1 MESRVVSCEEKKVR
15 QERKWLSGGKM
26 FCNSSEHKDLNTDQT
41 LVLDALLK
49 REKDHPS
56 LSYHLLN
63 SLVEKEKYNYTVH
76 TRFQKKKKIITYSKF
91 VGFPGGSTSKESA
104 CKAGDLGSIPG
115 LGRSP
120 GEGNGHPLQYSG
132 LKNSMDYNPQVAKSW
147 TQLSHFHFL
156 SLAY

>member
-76 TRFQKKKKIITYSKF
+76 TRFQKKKKSLLTVNLWASLVAQLVKNPPAKRETW
-91 VGFPGGSTSKESA
+91 VRS
-104 CKAGDLGSIPG
+104 LG
-115 LGRSP
+115 
-120 GEGNGHPLQYSG
+120 
-132 LKNSMDYNPQVAKSW
+132 
-147 TQLSHFHFL
+147 
-156 SLAY
+156 